1 MLPSQRCHRTQR
13 GKGQNVNDCF
23 PCKVSPISYFPTFIS
38 GKIEPPLNIPL
49 EESDREILK
58 AIGSVKRQKQRPCVD
73 RIHGF
78 LVKNNTVLFQKKE
91 MVEAK
96 LDRMVDRKLL
106 TKIDNLH
113 NGIFSYRELNSA
125 QEVVARYNPIKTR
138 AHLLPE
144 EGQLD
149 SCLVELSTFLI

>member
-1 MLPSQRCHRTQR
+1 
-13 GKGQNVNDCF
+13 
-23 PCKVSPISYFPTFIS
+23 
-38 GKIEPPLNIPL
+38 
-49 EESDREILK
+49 
-58 AIGSVKRQKQRPCVD
+58 
-73 RIHGF
+73 
-78 LVKNNTVLFQKKE
+78 

-149 SCLVELSTFLI
+149 SCLV